1 MAKFRAEL
9 PDNKLSD
16 EYSNLDNFFRLSG
29 INSTFTNNQPII
41 HAEGEDIDLNKLLS
55 KFSIYHFP
63 IIIQDTSFTKLEID
77 FHSQTN
83 LTFTNCIIDE
93 LIINGHLKPTISI
106 DLLFIKCKVKTT
118 NISQC
123 VQLNLFILKEGCVFR
138 EIYFTENVNV
148 ANVEILDSKIDL
160 FLNIQG
166 TNLQKTNIHTLKI
179 INSVI
184 IAHAIFANCTIA
196 VFTIS
201 ASIIRKFMILSS
213 TIYNNIDIS
222 KIEKTYFEI
231 ENCILYNTELIKINS
246 ISESQISIAKVLTV
260 GGKNL
265 AFHLSQSTNSTLVIN
280 QCQFAAEVRFYDL
293 AVYESCID
301 ISINETVFKEL
312 VIFEKTQP
320 RKLKVVN
327 SLFQNGVLL
336 PISEMQNDKIVM
348 INPERI
354 HSSVWCVL
362 KNQALQRNDKIIA
375 LNYRKNE
382 MNSFKNEL
390 KLTKGNYE
398 EKIVLWLNNFSNS
411 HGLSWFKG
419 VCFTILAWVLFFT
432 IYEWSVNNFY
442 FSFKFNALL
451 LLHQEYWTEAISF
464 LWLPQGLGRLTDNLN
479 LNRSWLSSISMVF
492 TFILGKIAIAY
503 GIYQTISAFRKHG
516 KI

>member
-9 PDNKLSD
+9 PDDKLSD

-29 INSTFTNNQPII
+29 INRTFDNNQPII
-41 HAEGEDIDLNKLLS
+41 HAEGEDIDLNKLIS

-63 IIIQDTSFTKLEID
+63 IIIQDTTFAKLEID

-83 LTFTNCIIDE
+83 LTFTNCIIEE
-93 LIINGHLKPTISI
+93 LVIKGRLSPAISL
-106 DLLFIKCKVKTT
+106 DLLFIECEVKTT
-118 NISQC
+118 NINQC
-123 VQLNLFILKEGCVFR
+123 AQINNFIMKAGCVFR
-138 EIYFTENVNV
+138 EVYFAENSIVTNI
-148 ANVEILDSKIDL
+148 EILESKIDL
-160 FLNIQG
+160 FIDFQG
-166 TNLQKTNIHTLKI
+166 TTLHKSNIHTLKI
-179 INSVI
+179 IDSAI
-184 IAHAIFANCTIA
+184 IASASFTNCTIA
-196 VFTIS
+196 FLNIYTS
-201 ASIIRKFMILSS
+201 SIRKFMILNS
-213 TIYNNIDIS
+213 TIYNNIDICE
-222 KIEKTYFEI
+222 IEKTYFEI
-231 ENCILYNTELIKINS
+231 NSCVLQSSELIKIKN
-246 ISESQISIAKVLTV
+246 ISESQISIIKTV
-260 GGKNL
+260 TVSGKKL
-265 AFHLSQSTNSTLVIN
+265 AFRLSQYTTSTLVIN
-280 QCQFAAEVRFYDL
+280 QCQFAEEVRFYDL
-293 AVYESCID
+293 ELFECCID

-320 RKLKVVN
+320 RKLKIVN

-375 LNYRKNE
+375 LNFRMNE

-390 KLTKGNYE
+390 KSKKGNCE

-442 FSFKFNALL
+442 FSFKIEALL
-451 LLHQEYWTEAISF
+451 LLHQEYWTEAIGF
-464 LWLPQGLGRLTDNLN
+464 LWLPLGLGKLTESLN
-479 LNRSWLSSISMVF
+479 LDRIWLSSISMVIS
-492 TFILGKIAIAY
+492 FILGKIAIAY